1 MGKLRDTY
9 TKRLI
14 DFLGKEGDR
23 LINEC
28 LNEVDYNHMT
38 ENLADSYGYG
48 VYLNGK
54 LVKSG
59 TANTIPNARNPRHW
73 YGEEVWGR
81 ERIEE
86 FLHKE
91 YKAQGYV
98 DLVLAAAMPYG
109 HALEH
114 ASSGQK
120 KRYRVI
126 SMSYGKLKNLS
137 AKIKGSSVFHISNST
152 ISN

>member
-1 MGKLRDTY
+1 MGKLRETY

-14 DFLGKEGDR
+14 DFLEKEGDR

-28 LNEVDYNHMT
+28 LNEITYNHDT
-38 ENLADSYGYG
+38 LNLADSYGYG
-48 VYLNGK
+48 VYLRGK
-54 LVKSG
+54 LVRSG
-59 TANTIPNARNPRHW
+59 YALKEARATEPRVLFGH
-73 YGEEVWGR
+73 EVWGR
-81 ERIEE
+81 KRIEE

-126 SMSYGKLKNLS
+126 SMSYGKLKDLS
-137 AKIKGSSVFHISNST
+137 SKIKGSSVFHISNST